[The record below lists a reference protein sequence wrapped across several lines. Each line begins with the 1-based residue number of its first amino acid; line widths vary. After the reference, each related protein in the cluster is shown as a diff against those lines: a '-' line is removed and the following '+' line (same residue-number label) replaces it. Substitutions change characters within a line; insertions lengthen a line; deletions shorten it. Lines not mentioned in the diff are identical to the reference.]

1 MQRSLEPHV
10 AFGMNLAR
18 NLSLLRPAARLRI
31 VQDEHEVI
39 VAAIEARDSAR
50 AQKAMEV
57 HVENARRRVFEG
69 TPASE

>member
-1 MQRSLEPHV
+1 
-10 AFGMNLAR
+10 MNLAR

-39 VAAIEARDSAR
+39 VEAIEARDPAPG
-50 AQKAMEV
+50 ATAMEA

-69 TPASE
+69 TQPND